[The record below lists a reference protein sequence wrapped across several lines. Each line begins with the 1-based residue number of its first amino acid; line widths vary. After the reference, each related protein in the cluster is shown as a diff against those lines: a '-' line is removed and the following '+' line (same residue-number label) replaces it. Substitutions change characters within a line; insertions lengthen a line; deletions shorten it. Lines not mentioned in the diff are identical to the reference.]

1 MTAPPAGD
9 RRDSIDAVNS
19 RLDRAIGWVDVV
31 VPLRGLRPLDRIPSL
46 KLKLSVV
53 IGAALVITIV
63 TLMVGAWLDL
73 PPLLG
78 IAITIVVVIVLVQ
91 ILARGL
97 TAPLREMMQAANAM
111 ADGDFDQRV
120 PATTADEVGELA
132 RSFNAMAAN
141 IADLERQHRELIANV
156 SHELRTPIAVL
167 RGNLENLQ
175 DDVVDDPDATI
186 DAMLRQT
193 ERLGYLVN
201 QVLDLS
207 RLEAGASP
215 LRFVQMDLIAVIG
228 DAVEEARLQVPQ
240 QKIVVEAPAALAIQG
255 DPERL
260 HQVITNLLSNA
271 GRYSPEDEPIRI
283 TVRAGD
289 SQVSMVVEDRGP
301 GIPPE
306 ELDRVFDR
314 YHRADDQVARSR
326 GFGLGL
332 AISKWIVDMHSG
344 TITAS
349 NGRETGCVMTVEL
362 PAGNQPPTQGSQRRH
377 SAG

>member
-1 MTAPPAGD
+1 
-9 RRDSIDAVNS
+9 
-19 RLDRAIGWVDVV
+19 
-31 VPLRGLRPLDRIPSL
+31 
-46 KLKLSVV
+46 
-53 IGAALVITIV
+53 
-63 TLMVGAWLDL
+63 
-73 PPLLG
+73 
-78 IAITIVVVIVLVQ
+78 
-91 ILARGL
+91 
-97 TAPLREMMQAANAM
+97 M

-120 PATTADEVGELA
+120 PAAAADEVGELA
-132 RSFNAMAAN
+132 RSFNVMAAN

-156 SHELRTPIAVL
+156 SHELRTPIAAL

-175 DDVVDDPDATI
+175 DGVVDDPDATI

-207 RLEAGASP
+207 RLEAGASA
-215 LRFVQMDLIAVIG
+215 LRFVQMDLVAVIG
-228 DAVEEARLQVPQ
+228 DAVGEARLQIPQ
-240 QKIVVEAPAALAIQG
+240 QKIVVEAPPDLPIEG

-260 HQVITNLLSNA
+260 HQVISNLLSNA
-271 GRYSPEDEPIRI
+271 GRYSPEGKPIRVA
-283 TVRAGD
+283 VRAAG
-289 SQVSMVVEDRGP
+289 SQVLMVVEDFGP
-301 GIPPE
+301 GIPPK

-349 NGRETGCVMTVEL
+349 NGPDAGCVMTVEL
-362 PAGNQPPTQGSQRRH
+362 PADWNQPPAQGS
-377 SAG
+377 